1 MGSVFGG
8 LVNTEQQ
15 APPAQA
21 SASVPMIG
29 PDGSH
34 WDIPEEKV
42 PDAIKN
48 GGKIG
53 TDILG
58 PDQQQYLIPLDRVHD
73 AIAKGGKLIGSP
85 LKNPAQETGAEI
97 DQKGAEQ
104 DEVDAQSK
112 KVSDKLGASA
122 ALAAGG
128 GITGAAEEA
137 PALASGAK
145 AIAQKIYQHFLK
157 FMGAGEEAAGGAE
170 EAEQAAGAGKATA
183 EAGETAGAAKPS
195 AGEPSTSQP
204 SAEDAPAE
212 KTAKPVKRVKPLH
225 LPENVTADDVRQLV
239 AEKLKA
245 TGATTATAKDYE
257 DALEE
262 IEQSK
267 QDADF
272 GTNKKEAAG
281 QQHSGPRKYKVLK
294 DGRWTEV
301 EAKDGNVS
309 GEGAK
314 QIKEP
319 EQQVAKRGE
328 NKGRVKTYKVWRD
341 GKYVEVPKYK

>member
-15 APPAQA
+15 APPAPA
-21 SASVPMIG
+21 SSSVPMIG

-85 LKNPAQETGAEI
+85 LKNPAQQAGAEI
-97 DQKGAEQ
+97 DQKSAEQ
-104 DEVDAQSK
+104 DEVDGQSK
-112 KVSDKLGASA
+112 KVSDKLGAA
-122 ALAAGG
+122 APLVAGG

-157 FMGAGEEAAGGAE
+157 FMGAGEG
-170 EAEQAAGAGKATA
+170 AEQAAGAGKATA

-195 AGEPSTSQP
+195 AGETSSSQP

-212 KTAKPVKRVKPLH
+212 KTAKPIRRVKPLH

-294 DGRWTEV
+294 DDKWTEV

-309 GEGAK
+309 GEGAQ

-328 NKGRVKTYKVWRD
+328 NKGQVKTYKVWRD